1 MSSEDEKFAIAVK
14 KTLAH
19 EGGLSYN
26 PSDPGGVTNFGI
38 SQAAHPE
45 VDVRSLTVEQAVEIY
60 RREYWNPL
68 YGQIQD
74 QRLINSLF
82 DFGVTSDPR
91 VAVGTLQRVLNRH
104 KLVAGPILVDH
115 SFGPATLGAVNSADP
130 ERLIRLYTAHRI
142 AFYASLPMPQ
152 FFESWFERALDW

>member
-1 MSSEDEKFAIAVK
+1 MSDEDEKFVIAIK

-19 EGGLSYN
+19 EGGLSDN

-38 SQAAHPE
+38 SQRAHPE
-45 VDVRSLTVEQAVEIY
+45 VDVRSLTAEQAVEIY

-68 YGQIQD
+68 YSQIQD

-82 DFGVTSDPR
+82 DFGVTSHPR

-104 KLVAGPILVDH
+104 RLVVGPILVDN
-115 SFGPATLGAVNSADP
+115 SFGPDTLGAVNSADP
-130 ERLIRLYTAHRI
+130 DKLVRLYTAHRI
-142 AFYASLPMPQ
+142 LFYASLPMPQ
-152 FFESWFERALDW
+152 FYESWFERALDW